1 MNYQKASFVVNLLK
15 ANSNRFTP
23 EQLDAATGSERRSRS
38 SLYWARQM
46 GLAIEAVR
54 DGGRAVTAYVLA
66 SGDLDAIPTAT
77 PKAAKVK
84 APKVVKAK
92 VKDIH
97 AEANDLI
104 AKAVKSGRVKPVP
117 VAKVKP
123 VKASKVVDQSR
134 LSDESK
140 AIKAKNLETMKVV
153 SAKKHPVTKQAMT
166 KTQEEVLEEFAR
178 MELADKIDPREYMP
192 AFLLKESYKE

>member
-38 SLYWARQM
+38 ALYWARQA
-46 GLAIEAVR
+46 GLAVEAVR
-54 DGGRAVTAYVLA
+54 DGGRAVTAYILA
-66 SGDLDAIPTAT
+66 SGDLDAVPTAT
-77 PKAAKVK
+77 PKAAKGSAKVK
-84 APKVVKAK
+84 APKVAKAPKAPAPVKAPK
-92 VKDIH
+92 VK
-97 AEANDLI
+97 AVKAP
-104 AKAVKSGRVKPVP
+104 KAVKS
-117 VAKVKP
+117 
-123 VKASKVVDQSR
+123 VDPSR

-140 AIKAKNLETMKVV
+140 AAVKAKNLETMKAV
-153 SAKKHPVTKQAMT
+153 SAKKHPVTKQVMS

-178 MELADKIDPREYMP
+178 MELAAQDDPREYMP

>member
-15 ANSNRFTP
+15 ANGNRFTP

-84 APKVVKAK
+84 APKVAKAK

-104 AKAVKSGRVKPVP
+104 AKAVKSGRVKPMP
-117 VAKVKP
+117 VAKVKSAKTP
-123 VKASKVVDQSR
+123 KVVDQSR

-192 AFLLKESYKE
+192 AFLLKESYSE

>member
-1 MNYQKASFVVNLLK
+1 MNFKQADPVVNLLK
-15 ANSNRFTP
+15 ANGNRFTP
-23 EQLDAATGSERRSRS
+23 AQLDAATGSERRSRRA
-38 SLYWARQM
+38 LFLARQM

-54 DGGRAVTAYVLA
+54 DGGRGVTAYVLA
-66 SGDLDAIPTAT
+66 SGDLSAIPVAA

-84 APKVVKAK
+84 APKVAKAK

-104 AKAVKSGRVKPVP
+104 AKAVKSGRVKPL
-117 VAKVKP
+117 AKVKP
-123 VKASKVVDQSR
+123 VKAAKVVDQSR

-178 MELADKIDPREYMP
+178 LELAAQDDPREYMP
-192 AFLLKESYKE
+192 AFLLKESYSE

>member
-15 ANSNRFTP
+15 ANSNRYTP

-54 DGGRAVTAYVLA
+54 DSGRAVTAYVLA
-66 SGDLDAIPTAT
+66 SGDLDAIPTAP
-77 PKAAKVK
+77 PKAAKAAK
-84 APKVVKAK
+84 GSAKAK
-92 VKDIH
+92 NIH
-97 AEANDLI
+97 AEANEII

-123 VKASKVVDQSR
+123 VKAAKVVDQSR

-192 AFLLKESYKE
+192 AFLLKESYSE

>member
-104 AKAVKSGRVKPVP
+104 AKAVKSGRVKPL
-117 VAKVKP
+117 AKVKP
-123 VKASKVVDQSR
+123 VKASMVVDQSR

>member
-15 ANSNRFTP
+15 ANGNRFTP

-38 SLYWARQM
+38 ALYWARQL

-54 DGGRAVTAYVLA
+54 DSGRAVTAYVLA
-66 SGDLDAIPTAT
+66 SGDLDAIPSAT
-77 PKAAKVK
+77 PKAAKAAK
-84 APKVVKAK
+84 GSAKAK
-92 VKDIH
+92 NIH
-97 AEANDLI
+97 AEANEII

-117 VAKVKP
+117 VAKVKS
-123 VKASKVVDQSR
+123 VKAAKVVDQSR

-140 AIKAKNLETMKVV
+140 AAVKAKNLETMKAV

-166 KTQEEVLEEFAR
+166 QTQEEVLEEFSR
-178 MELADKIDPREYMP
+178 MELAAQADPREYMP